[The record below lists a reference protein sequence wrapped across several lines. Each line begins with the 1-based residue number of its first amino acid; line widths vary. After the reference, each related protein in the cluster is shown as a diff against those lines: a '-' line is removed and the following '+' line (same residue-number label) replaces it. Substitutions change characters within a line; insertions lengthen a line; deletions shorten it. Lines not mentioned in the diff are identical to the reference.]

1 METSIQPAYLEILT
15 VLFVLFIINILPM
28 YNHDVQNTIQLL
40 KISIMVRQSDQQ
52 YIQGQYRT
60 ELDND
65 QSRT

>member
-1 METSIQPAYLEILT
+1 
-15 VLFVLFIINILPM
+15 M

-52 YIQGQYRT
+52 YMQGQYRT

-65 QSRT
+65 KSCTSFVNNFTDIVTTTK